1 MAGPGSERPPEI
13 GGSAL
18 PVRSGTLAKALAVA
32 ILCVMAADALFIVL
46 RYGFDHDHVFGLA
59 DMFGY
64 WNEQNVPTFVST
76 LLMLVCAFLLLATG
90 AAARQ
95 GPRRSD
101 ARLWFGLSAVFLFL
115 AFDESMQFHDTIEG
129 PLGELLGF
137 GESMNIAWVPVYFAA
152 MLVLAG
158 LYSGFLWRLPADSR
172 ALIFLSGVLFVG
184 GAVGIEAIESEFAER
199 GRFLGRDLLIWL
211 EESLELFGTGL
222 FAYAL
227 VRHAERHLGGIRLR
241 LGVPNPGR

>member
-1 MAGPGSERPPEI
+1 MGASVIPLRSRPLCRVI
-13 GGSAL
+13 VSA
-18 PVRSGTLAKALAVA
+18 
-32 ILCVMAADALFIVL
+32 IFCVMSADALFIVL

-76 LLMLVCAFLLLATG
+76 LLMLVCALLLLATG
-90 AAARQ
+90 AATRQ
-95 GPRRSD
+95 GPGNSD
-101 ARLWFGLSAVFLFL
+101 ARLWFGLSAVFVFL

-137 GESMNIAWVPVYFAA
+137 GESMNIAWVPVYVAV

-172 ALIFLSGVLFVG
+172 ALFFLSGALFVG

-211 EESLELFGTGL
+211 EESLELSGTGL

-241 LGVPNPGR
+241 LGAPDPDG